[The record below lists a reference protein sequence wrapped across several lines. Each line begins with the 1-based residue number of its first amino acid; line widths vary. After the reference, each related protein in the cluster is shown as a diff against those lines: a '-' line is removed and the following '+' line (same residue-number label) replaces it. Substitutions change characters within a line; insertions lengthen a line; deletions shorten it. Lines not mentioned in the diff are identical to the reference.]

1 MNNFDEEKINKELE
15 NLDEE
20 IQDDLYYVQDAEP
33 DENEKYIEEVESE
46 DDNLSSDYSS
56 YEDYSDDEEY
66 DDNYSN
72 SDFQNQRLKNSLR
85 RIRNQIKEEK
95 VPENLKREHQ
105 NQLNNTTSNSP
116 EISEN
121 AGSNLKKGGSD
132 LAKSGAEQSAKGA
145 ATQGAKT
152 AAGAGTKAAA
162 GAGTTA
168 AGAGTAA
175 AGAATEGAAT
185 GLAALAASPYFWIV
199 VGVIV
204 LVLIVLILVV
214 LLAAYNGD
222 EYESSGNSSGT
233 GNIQYIEK
241 YKDCKSITVV
251 GSGTFAIEDYV
262 AGVVEHEG
270 YTDEGIEALKAQAVA
285 ARTYAINQTK
295 NCTKAIG
302 NSTYSQTFSSN
313 PSEIA
318 KQAANE
324 TAGQVLTFNGKVF
337 SSQYDSF
344 CYADSDCSDSKKN
357 ANGTYTVVYHKVPN
371 NEKHT
376 ITLSQSKQFSRIV
389 PGGGHAHGMS
399 QLVSYQM
406 ASEGKTYQEILKY
419 FYSDGVE
426 ISAITEEAA
435 TSTDGNG
442 SVNKGNTPN
451 GPFAEFN
458 VRKKKP
464 NWLSSPDN
472 KYYNKQISSSAFQ
485 CVWYAKA
492 RAVEIL
498 STMKNVD
505 ESKKNK
511 AIDTIKSA
519 TGHGSYWYKNA
530 QSGGSMDIFESS
542 NDYTKP
548 RPGAMISWKWTDAHW
563 SQSKSICSTENCGHV
578 GIIESVDEENKTVVV
593 SDGWKKCGAWGNSEC
608 FGFRNQTW
616 TFEQLKSYGGNY
628 VFLGYVYVADYA
640 RGG

>member
-20 IQDDLYYVQDAEP
+20 IQDDLDYVQDAEP
-33 DENEKYIEEVESE
+33 DENEEYIEEVESE

-162 GAGTTA
+162 GAGT
-168 AGAGTAA
+168 AA

-185 GLAALAASPYFWIV
+185 GLTALAASPYFWIV

-214 LLAAYNGD
+214 LLAAYNGGSFD
-222 EYESSGNSSGT
+222 SSSNSNNGSSNIEYVAGYEN
-233 GNIQYIEK
+233 
-241 YKDCKSITVV
+241 CKSITVT
-251 GSGTFAIEDYV
+251 GSGTFTLDEYI
-262 AGVVEHEG
+262 AGVVHAEHG
-270 YTDEGIEALKAQAVA
+270 SAPPEAKKALAVA
-285 ARTYAINQTK
+285 ARTYAIMSTAK
-295 NCTKAIG
+295 CTKAIG
-302 NSTYSQTFSSN
+302 NSSRQQNFSSN
-313 PSEIA
+313 YDEGDMTAASE
-318 KQAANE
+318 
-324 TAGQVLTFNGKVF
+324 TSGQVLTYDGKIF
-337 SSQYDSF
+337 LSEYDSWN
-344 CYADSDCSDSKKN
+344 CIGSSTCNYVREPSNKTHQVSLSSKYLKS
-357 ANGTYTVVYHKVPN
+357 AA
-371 NEKHT
+371 
-376 ITLSQSKQFSRIV
+376 
-389 PGGGHAHGMS
+389 GGHGRGMS
-399 QLVSYQM
+399 QLAAADM
-406 ASEGKTYQEILKY
+406 ADQGKNYDEILKY
-419 FYSDGVE
+419 FYADGVE

-640 RGG
+640 RGGTSNEK